1 MSVKLVILKSGEDIV
16 CDIQEMIVEGKC
28 SGYILTNPYRIKIFS
43 KDIEDKNEYGISFFP
58 WIALTKQKNI
68 LIPFDWIVTV
78 VDPIEEVNS
87 LYQDK
92 VNGIENNQSNSADE
106 QSNSDQSD

>member
-1 MSVKLVILKSGEDIV
+1 MSVKLVVLKSGEDIV
-16 CDIQEMIVEGKC
+16 CDIQEMVVEGKV
-28 SGYILTNPYRIKIFS
+28 SGYILSNPYRVKIFS
-43 KDIEDKNEYGISFFP
+43 KDVEDKSEYGISFFP

-92 VNGIENNQSNSADE
+92 VNGTENSQSVDVNE
-106 QSNSDQSD
+106 QSDSDNTD

>member
-1 MSVKLVILKSGEDIV
+1 MSVKLVVLKSGEDIV
-16 CDIQEMIVEGKC
+16 CDIQEMIVEGKA
-28 SGYILTNPYRIKIFS
+28 SGYILTNPYRVKIFS
-43 KDIEDKNEYGISFFP
+43 KDVEDKSEYGISFFP

-92 VNGIENNQSNSADE
+92 VNGNENDQNTSTTE
-106 QSNSDQSD
+106 QSDSHNAD